1 MYKIS
6 DFAGRQTDAVVQ
18 KAEVRTLQ
26 QVLDNVEK
34 QHELVVDARAAARF
48 QAKAPE
54 PRPGMR
60 GGHIPH
66 SKNVPFDSLLSNGRW
81 APYVLRPSLRQHEP
95 FDLFPSICKCTCHSV
110 CT

>member
-1 MYKIS
+1 M
-6 DFAGRQTDAVVQ
+6 Q

-26 QVLDNVEK
+26 QVLDNVEE
-34 QHELVVDARAAARF
+34 QQEVVVDARAAARF

-66 SKNVPFDSLLSNGRW
+66 SKNVPFDSLLTNGRHE
-81 APYVLRPSLRQHEP
+81 PHCFGPTLQQECTKLEP
-95 FDLFPSICKCTCHSV
+95 FDLFLSTCKCTRHSLS
-110 CT
+110 T

>member
-1 MYKIS
+1 MLHFLGQANIEECFS
-6 DFAGRQTDAVVQ
+6 DFVENLPDAVVQ

-26 QVLDNVEK
+26 QVLDNVEG
-34 QHELVVDARAAARF
+34 QREVVVDARAAARF

-66 SKNVPFDSLLSNGRW
+66 SKNVPFDSLLNNGRYE
-81 APYVLRPSLRQHEP
+81 PRSLGLTLQ
-95 FDLFPSICKCTCHSV
+95 
-110 CT
+110 